1 MLLENMFKGW
11 LLGCFL
17 ICPYIAVLHFASS
30 AMTAGYYL
38 THYPTCYFRERPLQ
52 LSGYLRNKF
61 FSCLYD
67 LTRKNINVVYLDD
80 NLSGPTNSVIVRPAL
95 SPFTEC
101 HVWPN
106 SLEISD
112 LYVQKSP
119 HDSHFLFPA
128 SFNPQLR
135 AFLCANAMASP
146 QINCSES
153 KSFPTF
159 VSWWNWRLF

>member
-1 MLLENMFKGW
+1 MQKWPLNRQYIFDRLDKALMQQILFVSVW
-11 LLGCFL
+11 LN
-17 ICPYIAVLHFASS
+17 
-30 AMTAGYYL
+30 T
-38 THYPTCYFRERPLQ
+38 E
-52 LSGYLRNKF
+52 
-61 FSCLYD
+61 
-67 LTRKNINVVYLDD
+67 NINVVYLDD
-80 NLSGPTNSVIVRPAL
+80 NLSGPTNSVIVRPPL

-135 AFLCANAMASP
+135 AFLMQWPHLKSIVRSRSLSQPLSP
-146 QINCSES
+146 DEIEGPF
-153 KSFPTF
+153 KMVTMKY
-159 VSWWNWRLF
+159 RLKMWTSGDFYFFSCLVWIV